1 MNTCTRSVSIMSPFS
16 ILSGSWSC
24 MSMDLTVRYKC
35 DHVILYDTT
44 SGHAWLDIIIIT
56 IISKVQIVK
65 KLSAL
70 YKEYDGS
77 WLMYMYVKKS
87 NKKAKIKHIPHGVT
101 LTHPLSLYTHPHPPT
116 HPHTH
121 TMHISNRTGLSS
133 SEWYRLKKCVFR
145 EDLKVVIAAA
155 FLMCDGSEFQTE
167 GPKWEKAQSPF
178 VLYLYSETFRWLK
191 RGSFPFQCRPLMI
204 FIGSALTSKTLSC

>member
-116 HPHTH
+116 HPPPHTH
-121 TMHISNRTGLSS
+121 HAHIKSNRAELIRVIQVEEMCLQRGLESSDCCSISNVWWQWVPDRKAKIRDMKWYTVYMWLDQSS
-133 SEWYRLKKCVFR
+133 TTKVKWCQKK
-145 EDLKVVIAAA
+145 L
-155 FLMCDGSEFQTE
+155 
-167 GPKWEKAQSPF
+167 
-178 VLYLYSETFRWLK
+178 
-191 RGSFPFQCRPLMI
+191 
-204 FIGSALTSKTLSC
+204 

>member
-1 MNTCTRSVSIMSPFS
+1 MIKTLWAEVMNTCTRSVSIMSPFS

-35 DHVILYDTT
+35 DHVILYDAT

-65 KLSAL
+65 KLSAF

-87 NKKAKIKHIPHGVT
+87 NKQSKDQTYTTWSHIHTPS
-101 LTHPLSLYTHPHPPT
+101 LSLHPPHPHQPTPT
-116 HPHTH
+116 HTPCTYQ
-121 TMHISNRTGLSS
+121 IEQGWANQSDTG
-133 SEWYRLKKCVFR
+133 
-145 EDLKVVIAAA
+145 
-155 FLMCDGSEFQTE
+155 
-167 GPKWEKAQSPF
+167 
-178 VLYLYSETFRWLK
+178 
-191 RGSFPFQCRPLMI
+191 
-204 FIGSALTSKTLSC
+204 